1 MSIQK
6 AEMSVEQK
14 ENGQIVEYVA
24 YPYVEYEHVTMENG
38 MDIMSMIRD
47 DVSTPM
53 VTHDATSWRVGQGD
67 GDVSKSIVDSS
78 VAIMTIKG
86 QTYQNI
92 LPSPSLRNSMTNGKT
107 MQKLNEGYDSVNT
120 VDGVCKSAILS
131 GQTLVNLIKNG
142 YTATSTPNK
151 EHAIASIMPLDGS
164 KEYTLMINK
173 NLVQVN
179 VRFWYTD
186 GSYGNDYAFSHRA
199 ESGYIKNK
207 LRIDRANATGK
218 TLENIQIYSVDAN
231 GEITNMM
238 LLEGDY
244 TNVDIPYF
252 TGMQSVKMP
261 VLTTTGKNLFDK
273 SKIKKGYAVSSSNP
287 TTESAYAV
295 RDYMDYIEVESGATY
310 KLSNCTTTAIFG
322 YKNKGDYY
330 GYVSLNGTNAIPH
343 DVKYIR
349 FNIDNSFDYSNAQL
363 EKNTVATSFEPYK
376 SNILS
381 TPSDLVL
388 RGIGTGSNRVEDKL
402 NCLTGEVTERV
413 GEYQITG
420 EENWHFLPGSRRL
433 QILNPTFTPN
443 IKCGVFACDKL
454 QAKQS
459 NDGSLHSTNGTYYI
473 GYTSDNWLRII
484 LGEDLTS
491 LEQGKEWLKANKP
504 TIQYQLKT
512 ESIKT
517 VDLSTSGNWEKVVLN
532 GSEDWAKE
540 TLESGIVRWR
550 ASLPNAIGNA
560 PCYCDKLPVYPTSDK
575 RDVDYVRCSTNLV
588 WVYQKDTSLT
598 PEQFRA
604 KLQSN
609 PLTVWYQVKTHQ
621 DSTQVKQPIFFKD
634 GHIQLSSGAD
644 NSLIPTLDYE
654 AKTSNSYVMDLM
666 KTNTRYTM
674 KAKSASGTFTIDG
687 TSYGAGTNGTFTT
700 PTSMTNKLLVM
711 SDTAHEEVMI
721 IEGDVTS
728 KAIPYFKGIK
738 SAFEDESK
746 IEVLSTGKN
755 LYSHGDSAFTP
766 ERDGWYF
773 INGDRETLFGDK
785 VHKDCGQG
793 AWFYLEGGRYYF
805 NVVGNDN
812 VKILQ
817 VIGEK
822 ERLYGSGATIPKGWY
837 ALRMRVQ
844 NANQEVSITNVMV
857 EKDTETNYE
866 PYKSNST
873 KIPLLSP
880 LRGLPN
886 GVYDELIIDRMK
898 KKATLI
904 QRIKSTVFNG
914 SEGWNLNN
922 YSHDKLIEF
931 VCHSGTQMAHTV
943 FSDRFITGG
952 ENVERVAFSGGSIF
966 IRILKTK
973 VSNVDSFKKWLSQNP
988 LTVQYGLQT
997 PIITEVNLEGYPYV
1011 YKGGHIFLNTEIA
1024 PTTEVTYSINQ
1035 AHQIESSNEDILRH
1049 QKEINHLYEL
1059 IAQYVQVQY
1068 EAELI
1073 DIALQG

>member
-6 AEMSVEQK
+6 AEMSVEQI
-14 ENGQIVEYVA
+14 ENGQIVEQVV
-24 YPYVEYEHVTMENG
+24 YPFVEYDHVTMENG

-47 DVSTPM
+47 DVSTPT

-67 GDVSKSIVDSS
+67 GDVSESIVDSS
-78 VAIMTIKG
+78 VASMTIKG

-120 VDGVCKSAILS
+120 VDGVCKSAILT
-131 GQTLVNLIKNG
+131 GQTLVNVSKPAFNNGKINEQYSLIGQITDMVKVNNTYYFKIFNKTNTALKCYISGQVATDLFSFNINANSFFSGTFTTKNEFTG
-142 YTATSTPNK
+142 NAW
-151 EHAIASIMPLDGS
+151 L
-164 KEYTLMINK
+164 INDENQTVK
-173 NLVQVN
+173 QDVDIILI
-179 VRFWYTD
+179 
-186 GSYGNDYAFSHRA
+186 DYQ
-199 ESGYIKNK
+199 EGM
-207 LRIDRANATGK
+207 
-218 TLENIQIYSVDAN
+218 ENW
-231 GEITNMM
+231 
-238 LLEGDY
+238 
-244 TNVDIPYF
+244 DIPYF
-252 TGMQSVKMP
+252 EGMQSVKMP
-261 VLTTTGKNLFDK
+261 VLTTVGKNLYSYGDISKTSNNVVHIWKTDILIKNGQTLTYSGEGFTDADDK
-273 SKIKKGYAVSSSNP
+273 RLQLGISSIKNQPSVGELVAELKKVSLADFN
-287 TTESAYAV
+287 
-295 RDYMDYIEVESGATY
+295 
-310 KLSNCTTTAIFG
+310 G
-322 YKNKGDYY
+322 YKTISITNDTGKD
-330 GYVSLNGTNAIPH
+330 GYLFVRIVTGGVS
-343 DVKYIR
+343 
-349 FNIDNSFDYSNAQL
+349 YSISSIQI
-363 EKNTVATSFEPYK
+363 EEGSTATSYEPYK
-376 SNILS
+376 SNILTTS
-381 TPSDLVL
+381 EDVTL
-388 RGIGTGSNRVEDKL
+388 RGIGDIQDTLD
-402 NCLTGEVTERV
+402 CLMGEVTQAIY
-413 GEYQITG
+413 EY
-420 EENWHFLPGSRRL
+420 
-433 QILNPTFTPN
+433 TFTGDEDWR
-443 IKCGVFACDKL
+443 ISGG
-454 QAKQS
+454 
-459 NDGSLHSTNGTYYI
+459 GSG
-473 GYTSDNWLRII
+473 GYTYFSFGASQLPIRYSYSSDTNIPIMSDRLPLITYRDLDDGLKSVGIN
-484 LGEDLTS
+484 LSYFFRLNFSDCDSNNGATVEDL
-491 LEQGKEWLKANKP
+491 KAYLKANP
-504 TIQYQLKT
+504 TTVQYPISK
-512 ESIKT
+512 SVKT
-517 VDLSTSGNWEKVVLN
+517 VDLSILN
-532 GSEDWAKE
+532 QD
-540 TLESGIVRWR
+540 
-550 ASLPNAIGNA
+550 NQ
-560 PCYCDKLPVYPTSDK
+560 PVTQLNSFANGYIQVSSQGLIPS
-575 RDVDYVRCSTNLV
+575 VDYEV
-588 WVYQKDTSLT
+588 
-598 PEQFRA
+598 P
-604 KLQSN
+604 
-609 PLTVWYQVKTHQ
+609 
-621 DSTQVKQPIFFKD
+621 
-634 GHIQLSSGAD
+634 
-644 NSLIPTLDYE
+644 
-654 AKTSNSYVMDLM
+654 TSNSYHVDLM
-666 KTNTRYTM
+666 KPNTQYTM
-674 KAKSASGTFTIDG
+674 KNMQGTFTIDNIQYNA
-687 TSYGAGTNGTFTT
+687 STNGTFTSPSALT
-700 PTSMTNKLLVM
+700 NNFMITSVAQSQPMLL
-711 SDTAHEEVMI
+711 
-721 IEGDVTS
+721 EGDVRE
-728 KAIPYFKGIK
+728 KDIPYFKGIK

-812 VKILQ
+812 VKTLQ
-817 VIGEK
+817 VVGEK

-880 LRGLPN
+880 LRSLPN

-914 SEGWNLNN
+914 SEDWNLNN

-931 VCHSGTQMAHTV
+931 VCHSGAQMAHTV

-952 ENVERVAFSGGSIF
+952 ENVERVAFSGGSIY

-997 PIITEVNLEGYPYV
+997 PLITEVNLEGYPYV

-1049 QKEINHLYEL
+1049 QNEINHLYQL

>member
-6 AEMSVEQK
+6 AEMSVEQI
-14 ENGQIVEYVA
+14 ENGQIVEQVV
-24 YPYVEYEHVTMENG
+24 YPFVEYDHVTMENG

-47 DVSTPM
+47 DVSTPT

-120 VDGVCKSAILS
+120 VDGVCKSAILK
-131 GQTLVNLIKNG
+131 GQTLVNLATPIEFKSITYHGYCLIINGGMLKSGTYTLKSSVDFSQYVVNLMSTQKDKPSQYRRISIAKNG
-142 YTATSTPNK
+142 VFT
-151 EHAIASIMPLDGS
+151 
-164 KEYTLMINK
+164 
-173 NLVQVN
+173 
-179 VRFWYTD
+179 
-186 GSYGNDYAFSHRA
+186 
-199 ESGYIKNK
+199 
-207 LRIDRANATGK
+207 IDDTFF
-218 TLENIQIYSVDAN
+218 VAN
-231 GEITNMM
+231 GVTTEDFFICLRPVDNPSGGTVTTNEIENAEFI

-244 TNVDIPYF
+244 TNTDIPYF
-252 TGMQSVKMP
+252 EGMQSVKMP
-261 VLTTTGKNLFDK
+261 VLTTTGKNLFNYFDLVAG
-273 SKIKKGYAVSSSNP
+273 KIIWDTSNNVNIFEDGWYQESADGVGFALRKCIKVKPNTRYYVNFPQSMHFMQYKVNGDLIKGKYP
-287 TTESAYAV
+287 TTS
-295 RDYMDYIEVESGATY
+295 T
-310 KLSNCTTTAIFG
+310 
-322 YKNKGDYY
+322 
-330 GYVSLNGTNAIPH
+330 GYVTTSSETHYVNLFPSGGISSAWNEARRQEYQNC
-343 DVKYIR
+343 YI
-349 FNIDNSFDYSNAQL
+349 SESEVMSSY
-363 EKNTVATSFEPYK
+363 EPYK
-376 SNILS
+376 TNILS
-381 TPSDLVL
+381 TPEDLVL
-388 RGIGTGSNRVEDKL
+388 RGIGEARDEL
-402 NCLTGEVTERV
+402 NLLTGEKISKLEQLTVTNNTNWLTQTSSHSDCYSFYYNPQIGKSDGLLICDNLPSINRLSI
-413 GEYQITG
+413 GEGCRITG
-420 EENWHFLPGSRRL
+420 TGRININILKSKLNDSSLNSLNDYLAINPLTFIYELP
-433 QILNPTFTPN
+433 N
-443 IKCGVFACDKL
+443 A
-454 QAKQS
+454 
-459 NDGSLHSTNGTYYI
+459 
-473 GYTSDNWLRII
+473 
-484 LGEDLTS
+484 
-491 LEQGKEWLKANKP
+491 
-504 TIQYQLKT
+504 
-512 ESIKT
+512 SIKT
-517 VDLSTSGNWEKVVLN
+517 VDLSILDQDNQPTTQLN
-532 GSEDWAKE
+532 SFANGYIQVSSQG
-540 TLESGIVRWR
+540 LIPS
-550 ASLPNAIGNA
+550 
-560 PCYCDKLPVYPTSDK
+560 
-575 RDVDYVRCSTNLV
+575 VDYEV
-588 WVYQKDTSLT
+588 
-598 PEQFRA
+598 P
-604 KLQSN
+604 
-609 PLTVWYQVKTHQ
+609 
-621 DSTQVKQPIFFKD
+621 
-634 GHIQLSSGAD
+634 
-644 NSLIPTLDYE
+644 
-654 AKTSNSYVMDLM
+654 TSNSYHVDLM
-666 KTNTRYTM
+666 KPNTQYTM
-674 KAKSASGTFTIDG
+674 KNMQGTFTIDNIQYNA
-687 TSYGAGTNGTFTT
+687 STNGTFTSPSALT
-700 PTSMTNKLLVM
+700 NNFMITSVAQSQPMLL
-711 SDTAHEEVMI
+711 
-721 IEGDVTS
+721 EGDVRE
-728 KAIPYFKGIK
+728 KDIPYFKGIK

-812 VKILQ
+812 VKTLQ
-817 VIGEK
+817 VVGEK

-880 LRGLPN
+880 LRSLPN

-914 SEGWNLNN
+914 SEDWNLNN

-931 VCHSGTQMAHTV
+931 VCHSGAQMAHTV

-952 ENVERVAFSGGSIF
+952 ENVERVAFSGGSIY

-997 PIITEVNLEGYPYV
+997 PLITEVNLEGYPYV

-1049 QKEINHLYEL
+1049 QNEINHLYQL